1 MAAALDNGLD
11 GWCARLWPRSIVR
24 TALMGVLMLGSS
36 TASAQVVVSI
46 LGNQALAH
54 ISLASGPVIYE
65 ADVTITF
72 DAPVNLTVAELNLT
86 ASLVNPLDP
95 ALLAR
100 LSSCGFPCAID
111 PAFPVIVTVEP
122 PTLPQLFHSA
132 FEEGEPENGNL
143 GFLNTYEFELHTANI
158 DCVGVLAG
166 PCPTTQYRLF
176 KAPVGGNF
184 KDITS
189 SVLKGS
195 VRARGRG
202 GEFSQFLIVQDA
214 RLSTTV
220 EQAKAM
226 DLKTRI
232 QAASIPSVLR
242 NNLLAQ
248 LASVQV
254 SFGLSD
260 YAMAIITLDQL
271 IASVQANAG
280 GAIANAW
287 SSDHTLV
294 NDAGEVLALSQTL
307 RYTLVRL
314 QNGN

>member
-1 MAAALDNGLD
+1 M
-11 GWCARLWPRSIVR
+11 
-24 TALMGVLMLGSS
+24 VLLLQGSS

-46 LGNQALAH
+46 VGSQALAH
-54 ISLASGPVIYE
+54 ISLGSGPLTYV

-86 ASLVNPLDP
+86 ASLVNPSDP

-100 LSSCGFPCAID
+100 LSACGGSCSID
-111 PAFPVIVTVEP
+111 LAFPMLVTVEP
-122 PTLPQLFHSA
+122 PTLPQLFHSG
-132 FEEGEPENGNL
+132 FEEGELENGNL
-143 GFLNTYEFELHTANI
+143 GFSNTYEFELHTANI
-158 DCVGVLAG
+158 DCVGAPSG

-195 VRARGRG
+195 IRARGRG
-202 GEFSQFLIVQDA
+202 GEFSQFLIIQDS

-220 EQAKAM
+220 EQAKANN
-226 DLKTRI
+226 LQARI
-232 QAASIPSVLR
+232 LSASIPAVLR
-242 NNLLAQ
+242 SDLLAQ
-248 LASVQV
+248 LASVQA
-254 SFGLSD
+254 SYGASN
-260 YAMAIITLDQL
+260 YAMAIVTLDQL

-294 NDAGEVLALSQTL
+294 NDAGEVLAMCHTL
-307 RYTLVRL
+307 RYTLDRL

>member
-1 MAAALDNGLD
+1 
-11 GWCARLWPRSIVR
+11 
-24 TALMGVLMLGSS
+24 MGFLLLASS

-46 LGNQALAH
+46 LGNTALAH
-54 ISLASGPVIYE
+54 VSLGSGPITYV

-86 ASLVNPLDP
+86 ASLVDPSDP
-95 ALLAR
+95 ALLLR
-100 LSSCGFPCAID
+100 LASCGFSCAID
-111 PAFPVIVTVEP
+111 PAFPVMITVEP

-143 GFLNTYEFELHTANI
+143 GFSNAYEFELHTANI
-158 DCVGVLAG
+158 DCVGVVAG

-214 RLSTTV
+214 RLSTTI
-220 EQAKAM
+220 EQSKATN
-226 DLKTRI
+226 LQTRI
-232 QAASIPSVLR
+232 QAASIPSALQ

-248 LASVQV
+248 LASVQ
-254 SFGLSD
+254 SS
-260 YAMAIITLDQL
+260 YAMGNYAAAIITLDQL
-271 IASVQANAG
+271 IGSVQANAG
-280 GAIANAW
+280 GAISNAW
-287 SSDHTLV
+287 SSDHSLV
-294 NDAGEVLALSQTL
+294 NDAGEVLALSDTL